1 MDVFSRDILV
11 ALAANLALLALAVI
25 TYNQVAA
32 FLGKLPSRFEGW
44 FAGLAFGLAAILAM
58 TLPIAVAP
66 GVLVDGRAVPIGLA
80 ALFGGPLAAAT
91 AAVLAAIYRLTLGG
105 VGEIAGL
112 IGIVLAALSG
122 IFVAKLSRRN
132 ASGLAYVHLVLLGIL
147 LVFSHLIATL
157 FLPGSELAYTVIT
170 AATPP
175 EAVALPL
182 GALFLG
188 TLLIQERRRREAEA
202 AVTESERRFHTITD
216 NLPGV
221 VYQRLL
227 TAAGEISYPFFSA
240 RVLELFGV
248 TADEAMADASKIL
261 NTVHTDDFDRLTASI
276 KDSAQQL
283 SVWDHEYRVVRKDGA
298 FRWMHAKAVPHRR
311 DNGDVLWDGIVT
323 DETERKIAEMSLGV
337 ANQLLTS
344 TNQRLSTMYETAH
357 HFVDNVAHEFR
368 TPLTVIKE
376 FASIMDEGLVGE
388 MNAEQSDYLRVICAR
403 VDDLNGLVND
413 MLDLS
418 RLEAGL
424 IGVSRRE
431 CAIPDIVGRVETILE
446 RRAKAS
452 GVDFAVE
459 IEAGLPALFCDPEK
473 IGRVLINLGINAF
486 KYGGEKGGVRLWA
499 RRSANPREIVIGVS
513 DRGPGIPAEK
523 LEMIFER
530 FKQAGGL
537 RDTAKGFGLGLSI
550 VRELADLNLG
560 EIAVESVVGE
570 GTTFSLTLPVFD
582 PPAIVA
588 RYIAKLARERTSS
601 FYVSDIRI
609 SVSGAVD
616 APAADDCDAFL
627 QQQVKREDLLMR
639 LGPDSWILL
648 TVDKRDADLR
658 SKADQLREGLAGHA
672 AEIADGALAVEV
684 QPVGV
689 WRLPHQSEAL
699 IARFRALRDLALARR
714 SA

>member
-1 MDVFSRDILV
+1 MDFVSRDILV
-11 ALAANLALLALAVI
+11 ALAANLALLALALV
-25 TYNQVAA
+25 TYNQIAA
-32 FLGKLPSRFEGW
+32 FLGKLPSRFERW
-44 FAGLAFGLAAILAM
+44 FAGLAFGLAAILSM
-58 TLPIAVAP
+58 SVPIAVAP

-80 ALFGGPLAAAT
+80 ALAGGPFVAGVAAGLAA
-91 AAVLAAIYRLTLGG
+91 LYRLALGG
-105 VGEIAGL
+105 IGEIAGV
-112 IGIVLAALSG
+112 IWIALAALSG
-122 IFVAKLSRRN
+122 ILVARLSPRDGSRF
-132 ASGLAYVHLVLLGIL
+132 AYAHLLLLGIL
-147 LVFSHLIATL
+147 FVFSQLIATL
-157 FLPGSELAYTVIT
+157 FLPGSDLAYTVIT
-170 AATPP
+170 ASTPP
-175 EAVALPL
+175 AAVALPL
-182 GALFLG
+182 GTLFLG
-188 TLLIQERRRREAEA
+188 TLLIQERRRRDAEA
-202 AVTESERRFHTITD
+202 AVAESERRFHTITG

-227 TAAGEISYPFFSA
+227 TVAGEISYPFFSA
-240 RVLELFGV
+240 RVQELFGV
-248 TADEAMADASKIL
+248 TAEEAMADASKIL
-261 NTVHTDDFDRLTASI
+261 NTVHNDDFDRFTASI
-276 KDSAQQL
+276 KESAQQL

-311 DNGDVLWDGIVT
+311 DNGDVVWDGIVT
-323 DETERKIAEMSLGV
+323 DVTERKIAEMSLGV
-337 ANQLLTS
+337 TNQLLTS

-388 MNAEQSDYLRVICAR
+388 LNAEQSDYLRVICAR

-452 GVDFAVE
+452 NVDFAVE

-486 KYGGEKGGVRLWA
+486 KYGGDKGGVRLWA

-560 EIAVESVVGE
+560 EIAVESAVGD

-582 PPAIVA
+582 PPAIVG
-588 RYIAKLARERTSS
+588 RYIAKLARQRTSS

-609 SVSGAVD
+609 SVAGAGD
-616 APAADDCDAFL
+616 AVTTDDCETFL

-658 SKADQLREGLAGHA
+658 AKADQLRDGLVGHA
-672 AEIADGALAVEV
+672 VEFGGAALTVEA

-699 IARFRALRDLALARR
+699 IARFRALRDMAQARR

>member
-1 MDVFSRDILV
+1 MDFSRDILV
-11 ALAANLALLALAVI
+11 GLAANLALLALAVI
-25 TYNQVAA
+25 TYNQITAY
-32 FLGKLPSRFEGW
+32 LGKLPSRFEGA
-44 FAGLAFGLAAILAM
+44 FAGVAFGLAAILAM

-66 GVLVDGRAVPIGLA
+66 GVLLDGRAAPIGLA
-80 ALFGGPLAAAT
+80 ALFGGPLAAAVAAFF
-91 AAVLAAIYRLTLGG
+91 AAVYRLMLGGAGQAAGVVGIALAA
-105 VGEIAGL
+105 ASGL
-112 IGIVLAALSG
+112 I
-122 IFVAKLSRRN
+122 VAKLSRHHR
-132 ASGLAYVHLVLLGIL
+132 SGLTYSHLLLLGVL
-147 LVFSHLIATL
+147 LVFAQLIGAL
-157 FLPGSELAYTVIT
+157 VLPASDLAYSVIT
-170 AATPP
+170 AATPA
-175 EAVALPL
+175 EAIALPL
-182 GALFLG
+182 GTLFLG

-227 TAAGEISYPFFSA
+227 TVAGEISYPFFSA
-240 RVLELFGV
+240 RVQELFGV
-248 TADEAMADASKIL
+248 TAEEAMVDSSKIL
-261 NTVHTDDFDRLTASI
+261 NAVHVDDFDRFTASI
-276 KDSAQQL
+276 KESAQQL
-283 SVWDHEYRVVRKDGA
+283 SVWDHEYRVTRKDGA

-311 DNGDVLWDGIVT
+311 ENGDVIWDGIVT
-323 DETERKIAEMSLGV
+323 DVTERKIAEMSLGV
-337 ANQLLTS
+337 TNQLLTS

-376 FASIMDEGLVGE
+376 FASIMEEGLVGDL
-388 MNAEQSDYLRVICAR
+388 NAEQSDYLRVICAR

-431 CAIPDIVGRVETILE
+431 CALSDIVGRVETILA
-446 RRAKAS
+446 RRARAS
-452 GVDFAVE
+452 NVEFAVE
-459 IEAGLPALFCDPEK
+459 IGDGLPALFCDPEK

-486 KYGGEKGGVRLWA
+486 KYGGDKGGVRLWA
-499 RRSANPREIVIGVS
+499 HRSENPREIVLGVT
-513 DRGPGIPAEK
+513 DRGPGIPADK

-530 FKQAGGL
+530 FRQAGGL

-560 EIAVESVVGE
+560 EIAVRSVVGE

-588 RYIAKLARERTSS
+588 RYIAKMVRERTSS

-609 SVSGAVD
+609 SVSA
-616 APAADDCDAFL
+616 AADDCESYL

-648 TVDKRDADLR
+648 TVDKRDADIR
-658 SKADQLREGLAGHA
+658 AKADELRDGLVGHT
-672 AEIADGALAVEV
+672 AESGDGALTVEV

-699 IARFRALRDLALARR
+699 IARFRALRDMAQARR